1 MTVPRRTFLG
11 LVGAVAGLPAA
22 QAISQKL
29 AAHGLMK
36 SALGGGS
43 IGGLMGMEDLK
54 SAPTAASAPVLYH
67 SFAEW
72 WRQYGEASY
81 KDSAHEVTFL
91 AADIL
96 DMKSPSLQTKVEM
109 QRRRNLAKIRKE
121 REASFDRA
129 LSLNGVFKWW
139 A

>member
-1 MTVPRRTFLG
+1 MIQSRRAFLR
-11 LVGAVAGLPAA
+11 VAGAVAGLPAA

-36 SALGGGS
+36 SALGGGGV
-43 IGGLMGMEDLK
+43 GGFMGTNSVGPVE
-54 SAPTAASAPVLYH
+54 AAQKPVMFT

-72 WRQYGEASY
+72 WRQYGEASC

-96 DMKSPSLQTKVEM
+96 DMKSPSLQAKVEM